1 MSSQTAA
8 ALWRSPRLRLGMTC
22 GGCCLDTKP
31 SQPGHV
37 RPWAT
42 ARVAPT
48 RLLSLKLY
56 SGVAAP
62 FPRGEGGPP
71 ERMRRIEGRKRNGD
85 IQSLGR
91 STYKGRKRNISAHI
105 PLLRLAKSRLRRLL
119 ACMRLRA
126 LSHQKRFRRA
136 VFGDSYKLWCDCHG
150 DRAQRGN
157 ACGTII
163 GFVTLR
169 FATAP
174 GGSERRCRTSTYTF

>member
-1 MSSQTAA
+1 MLLRVFRHAGAFCIAA
-8 ALWRSPRLRLGMTC
+8 IGTQQISIYRAVC
-22 GGCCLDTKP
+22 GT
-31 SQPGHV
+31 
-37 RPWAT
+37 
-42 ARVAPT
+42 
-48 RLLSLKLY
+48 
-56 SGVAAP
+56 AAP
-62 FPRGEGGPP
+62 FPRGEGGPT

-136 VFGDSYKLWCDCHG
+136 VFGDSYKLWCDRHG

-157 ACGTII
+157 ACGTINCFI
-163 GFVTLR
+163 LIFN
-169 FATAP
+169 
-174 GGSERRCRTSTYTF
+174 